1 MNIDASCYEDGAGAA
16 GAILRNDH
24 GEAIV
29 GSAFLLNRV
38 IYATLAEALGLKGL
52 KWLNKLGV
60 SKVIIESDSLELIQA
75 CNAVIEIWSS
85 YSAIIAS
92 ALC

>member
-60 SKVIIESDSLELIQA
+60 QSDNRIRFFRIDSGMQ
-75 CNAVIEIWSS
+75 CGN
-85 YSAIIAS
+85 
-92 ALC
+92 